1 MSFWIMAN
9 DRPTSPKFY
18 YFSKEFSAPAG
29 ASFKASACGDTRYA
43 LYLNGHLVLEG
54 PCQGSAFQTF
64 YETADLTPY
73 LIKGKN
79 TLLAKV
85 MYVTEGYFIST
96 FRKESPA
103 FWLDGLLTSECGSE
117 LIGTDESWTCQREDA
132 CAPEHGTDCYI
143 SIPPYEHWAGE
154 SVRTPVSLQIGH
166 EPGLARGC
174 FGGDGINE
182 PYVMQPRTLPAM
194 QTEAY
199 APMQAVRCGKGFVE
213 YDAGAYTTAKLRFI
227 FKAQKGSK
235 VRLTFA
241 ECYRQIGKK
250 GERFKG
256 TRDAY
261 DQPGA
266 YLYGCYDTVVA
277 TGEEQVFE
285 PFWYRSF
292 RFVRVECDDPNFD
305 VLAFDYAFYH
315 YPLDAAGTFSC
326 SNPRYNKMWEISR
339 HTVLC
344 CMHEM
349 YVDCPYYEQQQYQ
362 MDSALEMLFTLRMS
376 ADGRMPVKSLTDLAH
391 SQIQTGLLQ
400 ANYPSVKTQ
409 IIPNFTLFW
418 IFMLRDYIRY
428 CGMDAQN
435 TQLLRTMIGTVGRA
449 LDGFASYM
457 LPNGLIGQTP
467 YWHFVD
473 WVPGWDGGVPAREVD
488 EPITVSTLMYAAALK
503 SAAELY
509 EILGRAGTAADCRER
524 AKAAIDAA
532 FAYCYDAEIGLFR
545 NKPSIKEYSQHTTLW
560 AILSG
565 AVSGVE
571 AGALI
576 DRTFHASVPVDVCTF
591 SMSYYMF
598 RALEMAGCYDA
609 YAARQLQGWERMLDL
624 HCTTWCENPD
634 DPRSECHGWSS
645 APIYEFSAM
654 VLGVYPT
661 DNGYESVRIK
671 PYTNAYN
678 LDWAKG
684 TVPTPKGLIAVS
696 WEKKDGELTLNVR
709 LPENAEMSCEVVMPD
724 GQCCMQTDTSCRY
737 TCAL

>member
-18 YFSKEFSAPAG
+18 YFSKKFSAPAG

-73 LIKGKN
+73 LTKGKN

-344 CMHEM
+344 CILL
-349 YVDCPYYEQQQYQ
+349 QLFNRLFAK
-362 MDSALEMLFTLRMS
+362 SAPRTLNS
-376 ADGRMPVKSLTDLAH
+376 PNQIHIPKCINQ
-391 SQIQTGLLQ
+391 SQIRK
-400 ANYPSVKTQ
+400 Y
-409 IIPNFTLFW
+409 
-418 IFMLRDYIRY
+418 
-428 CGMDAQN
+428 
-435 TQLLRTMIGTVGRA
+435 
-449 LDGFASYM
+449 
-457 LPNGLIGQTP
+457 
-467 YWHFVD
+467 
-473 WVPGWDGGVPAREVD
+473 
-488 EPITVSTLMYAAALK
+488 
-503 SAAELY
+503 
-509 EILGRAGTAADCRER
+509 
-524 AKAAIDAA
+524 
-532 FAYCYDAEIGLFR
+532 
-545 NKPSIKEYSQHTTLW
+545 
-560 AILSG
+560 
-565 AVSGVE
+565 
-571 AGALI
+571 
-576 DRTFHASVPVDVCTF
+576 
-591 SMSYYMF
+591 
-598 RALEMAGCYDA
+598 
-609 YAARQLQGWERMLDL
+609 
-624 HCTTWCENPD
+624 
-634 DPRSECHGWSS
+634 RSD
-645 APIYEFSAM
+645 F
-654 VLGVYPT
+654 L
-661 DNGYESVRIK
+661 
-671 PYTNAYN
+671 
-678 LDWAKG
+678 
-684 TVPTPKGLIAVS
+684 
-696 WEKKDGELTLNVR
+696 
-709 LPENAEMSCEVVMPD
+709 
-724 GQCCMQTDTSCRY
+724 
-737 TCAL
+737 